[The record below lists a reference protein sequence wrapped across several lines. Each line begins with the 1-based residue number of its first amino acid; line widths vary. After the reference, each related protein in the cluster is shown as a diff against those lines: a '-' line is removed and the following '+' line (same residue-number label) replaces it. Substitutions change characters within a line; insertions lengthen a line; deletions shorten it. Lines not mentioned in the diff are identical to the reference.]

1 MHVRDH
7 GDPADRAAVLRQ
19 RPDTSQVRDRIL
31 HEALA
36 EAGFANA
43 HLGVAKPAT
52 WVHLLGTVPL
62 FAQLRKRDLRSIAGL
77 GKLAHVSAGQF
88 IVREGFSAEAFYVIL
103 TGTATV
109 HRGGAPDI
117 RLSRGDFFG
126 ELGLL
131 DGKARTASVV
141 AVTDV
146 WAARLPRDSFL
157 ELVDRQPSIARGLL
171 AAMAERLRR
180 VEAERAR

>member
-7 GDPADRAAVLRQ
+7 GHPADRPAGVRQ
-19 RPDTSQVRDRIL
+19 RPDTSQVRERIL

-36 EAGFANA
+36 EAGFTNPN
-43 HLGVAKPAT
+43 LGVAKPAT

-62 FAQLRKRDLRSIAGL
+62 FSQLRKRDLRSIAGL

-88 IVREGFSAEAFYVIL
+88 LVREGFNAEAFYVLL

-109 HRGGAPDI
+109 HRGCASDI

-157 ELVDRQPSIARGLL
+157 ELLDRQPSIARGLL

-180 VEAERAR
+180 VEAERSR